1 MQSVLL
7 DTPSGIEARLGWDP
21 KVDIHDRRRLLA
33 RELVADRLGLAM
45 TDVRVDR
52 EAPSVFGYHTRLIAT
67 RGKEVEIPLTIA
79 TASFRSATVVA
90 IADPAVPI
98 GLDIRDISPDEQS
111 VHEMRRHSHL
121 FDEANTSSL
130 LAHWTRVQAV
140 LEADGRGN
148 RVRPEHVRLDS
159 PLDKGWVND
168 RHVKYALR
176 DISRDGWLIT
186 LASAPPRKA

>member
-33 RELVADRLGLAM
+33 RELVADRLGLAFS
-45 TDVRVDR
+45 DVRVDR

-67 RGKEVEIPLTIA
+67 RGTEDEIPLTIA

-98 GLDIRDISPDEQS
+98 GLDIRDITPDDAS
-111 VHEMRRHSHL
+111 LHEIRRHSHL
-121 FDEANTSSL
+121 FAEASTQTL

-140 LEADGRGN
+140 LEADARGN
-148 RVRPEHVRLDS
+148 RVRPEHVRLDT
-159 PLDKGWVND
+159 PLDKGWIDD

-176 DISRDGWLIT
+176 DISRDGWIIT
-186 LASAPPRKA
+186 LAYGPRRTP

>member
-7 DTPSGIEARLGWDP
+7 DTPPGIEARLGWDP
-21 KVDIHDRRRLLA
+21 KVEIHDRRRLLA
-33 RELVADRLGLAM
+33 RELVADRLGLEIA
-45 TDVRVDR
+45 DVRVDR
-52 EAPSVFGYHTRLIAT
+52 EAPTVFGYHTRLIAT
-67 RGKEVEIPLTIA
+67 RGKEVEVPLTIA

-98 GLDIRDISPDEQS
+98 GLDIRDISPDERTL
-111 VHEMRRHSHL
+111 HAMRQHSHL
-121 FDEANTSSL
+121 FADASTHTL
-130 LAHWTRVQAV
+130 LSHWTRVQAI

-148 RVRPEHVRLDS
+148 RVSPEHVRLDT
-159 PLDKGWVND
+159 PLDKGWVSD

-186 LASAPPRKA
+186 LASGPARVG